1 MNRDQLGKFIRE
13 KRTELKLSQSQ
24 LAEKANISYRR
35 VLDIE
40 KNNRNASFDVV
51 NELLGSMGYDLT
63 ITPREPLIIAGMKWN
78 LKYIRPA
85 EDPDIEKAFKK
96 QLQIK

>member
-1 MNRDQLGKFIRE
+1 MNRDQLGKFIRD
-13 KRTELKLSQSQ
+13 KRTELKLSQTQ

-51 NELLGSMGYDLT
+51 NDLLGSMGYDLV
-63 ITPREPLIIAGMKWN
+63 ITPRESIVIAGMKYN
-78 LKYIRPA
+78 FKYVRPI
-85 EDPDIEKAFKK
+85 EDKEQLFKK
-96 QLQIK
+96 QTT